1 MPRQAQDQVFDLVVV
16 GGGPGGYPAAIRA
29 AQLGLRTALVE
40 KERPGGVCLNWGCI
54 PTKAMLRSAEVLETA
69 RHGAEYGVLADN
81 VRLDYAAV
89 LARKDRVVKS
99 LTDGVAGLLAASGVT
114 VTIGHAR
121 LTGPGSVAVVGVGEA
136 PLGPGG
142 PRYNAPAAGDGAPV
156 ATLEARNLLLA
167 TGSTPALLPVP
178 GIDLPGVVSS
188 DGAFLLEEVPRRIV
202 IVGASAVGA
211 EWATMFQAFGSEVT
225 MVELLPRLLP
235 AEDEDIG
242 KALAR
247 SFARRGIKV
256 ETGRT
261 VTGIAPAGD
270 RAPPLLVTVAD
281 PDGSNPRQV
290 EADVVLVGVGRR
302 PNTAGLDLEK
312 AGVATDGRGWV
323 EVDDRLR
330 TSAPG
335 VHAVGD
341 VTGRVLLAHV
351 ASHQGLVAAGVMAGH
366 DERMDYRAVPAAT
379 FTHPE
384 VASVGLTEAA
394 ARESGHDVAVGRFP
408 FSALGR
414 AQTFG
419 GVEGLVKVVAERS
432 SGQVLGVHVIG
443 PGASDLIPEGVL
455 AMQLRAT
462 LADIAATIHAHPT
475 LGEGTMEAAL
485 VALGLPVHL
494 PPFRRPAADSGDR
507 PAVESRKR
515 PRSGAV
521 DSPGRSTPGSA
532 TLPHRGAEP
541 GAGPLKAAPGTRP
554 TAAPAPAHGP
564 GPEPTPALTPAGPR
578 APRFDLT
585 VRVDVTRLLEFQAEL
600 NRQLGATGTQVGLT
614 DLVVKS
620 CAGLLAASPELN
632 ASFGGDR
639 LLVHKRVHVG
649 VAVDGAALVPA
660 VRDADRKRVARIA
673 EEVAALSERARAGR
687 LGPEEAGRAAFT
699 VSSLGVDQFTA
710 VLEPSEGA
718 VLAVGAAQP
727 EPRVVDGRVEV
738 RRVLRLTLSIDHRVV
753 DGATGGR
760 FLARLRDALERPLGI
775 VA

>member
-1 MPRQAQDQVFDLVVV
+1 VFDLVVV

-29 AQLGLRTALVE
+29 AQLGLKTALVE

-114 VTIGHAR
+114 VTLGHAR
-121 LTGPGSVAVVGVGEA
+121 LTGPGAVEVVGVGEA

-142 PRYNAPAAGDGAPV
+142 PRYNAPPAAAGAPV
-156 ATLEARNLLLA
+156 ATLEGRNLLLA
-167 TGSTPALLPVP
+167 TGSTPALLPIP
-178 GIDLPGVVSS
+178 GIDLPGVVTS

-202 IVGASAVGA
+202 IIGASAVGA

-247 SFARRGIKV
+247 SFAKRGIKV

-270 RAPPLLVTVAD
+270 QAPPLRVTVAD
-281 PDGSNPRQV
+281 PDGGNPRQV

-302 PNTAGLDLEK
+302 PNAAGLDLER
-312 AGVATDGRGWV
+312 AGVATDPRGWV

-330 TSAPG
+330 TSVPG

-341 VTGRVLLAHV
+341 LTGRLLLAHV

-394 ARESGHDVAVGRFP
+394 ARDAGHDVAVGRFP

-419 GVEGLVKVVAERS
+419 GAEGLVKVVAERGG
-432 SGQVLGVHVIG
+432 GQVLGVHVIG

-455 AMQLRAT
+455 AMQLEAT

-494 PPFRRPAADSGDR
+494 PPTRSPSVAARKRSRPG
-507 PAVESRKR
+507 AVESRAH
-515 PRSGAV
+515 PASGAV
-521 DSPGRSTPGSA
+521 ESRAHPASGAVESGAHPASGSA
-532 TLPHRGAEP
+532 TLPLRGAES
-541 GAGPLKAAPGTRP
+541 GAGSVQ
-554 TAAPAPAHGP
+554 PAPA
-564 GPEPTPALTPAGPR
+564 TPAGPGR
-578 APRFDLT
+578 AAGPATPAVDPLAPRFDLT
-585 VRVDVTRLLEFQAEL
+585 VRADVTRLVGERGGAG
-600 NRQLGATGTQVGLT
+600 LG
-614 DLVVKS
+614 DLVVAA
-620 CAGLLAASPELN
+620 CAGLVAVSPELE
-632 ASFGGDR
+632 AFFGEDR
-639 LLVHKRVHVG
+639 L
-649 VAVDGAALVPA
+649 
-660 VRDADRKRVARIA
+660 RVA
-673 EEVAALSERARAGR
+673 
-687 LGPEEAGRAAFT
+687 
-699 VSSLGVDQFTA
+699 SLGVDQFSS
-710 VLEPSEGA
+710 VLEPADGA
-718 VLAVGAAQP
+718 VLAVGAAQA
-727 EPRVVDGRVEV
+727 EARVVDGKVEV
-738 RRVLRLTLSIDHRVV
+738 RQVARLTLSIDQGVV

-760 FLARLRDALERPLGI
+760 FLGRLKAALEQGRP
-775 VA
+775 

>member
-1 MPRQAQDQVFDLVVV
+1 MPQQPQAQVFDLVVV

-29 AQLGLRTALVE
+29 AQLGLKTALVE

-99 LTDGVAGLLAASGVT
+99 LTDGVAGLLAASGVA

-121 LTGPGSVAVVGVGEA
+121 LTGPRTVEVVGVGDA
-136 PLGPGG
+136 PLGPAG
-142 PRYNAPAAGDGAPV
+142 PRYNAPPAPDGAPV
-156 ATLEARNLLLA
+156 STLEGRNLLLA
-167 TGSTPALLPVP
+167 TGSTPAVLPIP
-178 GIDLPGVVSS
+178 GIDLPGVVTS

-202 IVGASAVGA
+202 IIGASAVGA
-211 EWATMFQAFGSEVT
+211 EWATMFAAFGSEVT
-225 MVELLPRLLP
+225 MVELLGRLLP
-235 AEDEDIG
+235 AEDEDVG

-270 RAPPLLVTVAD
+270 QAPPLLVTVAD
-281 PDGSNPRQV
+281 PDGGNPREV

-302 PNTAGLDLEK
+302 PNTAELGLER
-312 AGVATDGRGWV
+312 AGVATGQRGWV

-330 TSAPG
+330 TGVPG

-394 ARESGHDVAVGRFP
+394 AREEGHDVAVGRFP

-419 GVEGLVKVVAERS
+419 GVEGLVKVVAERDD
-432 SGQVLGVHVIG
+432 GHVLGVHVIG

-455 AMQLRAT
+455 AMQLQAT

-485 VALGLPVHL
+485 VALGLPVHV
-494 PPFRRPAADSGDR
+494 PPSRRPPARPTAGPAAAAG
-507 PAVESRKR
+507 P
-515 PRSGAV
+515 V
-521 DSPGRSTPGSA
+521 DSQEQPASGSA
-532 TLPHRGAEP
+532 MLPHRGTGP
-541 GAGPLKAAPGTRP
+541 GAGSV
-554 TAAPAPAHGP
+554 TAAAALPAA
-564 GPEPTPALTPAGPR
+564 AAGQER
-578 APRFDLT
+578 APRFDLKVT
-585 VRVDVTRLLEFQAEL
+585 VDATRLLGLQAEL
-600 NRQLGATGTQVGLT
+600 NQQTGVDVGLT
-614 DLVVKS
+614 GLVVKA
-620 CAGLLAASPELN
+620 CAGLLAVSPELN

-639 LLVHKRVHVG
+639 LLVRRRVDVG
-649 VAVDGAALVPA
+649 VAVAAEDATLVPA
-660 VRDADRKRVARIA
+660 VRDADRKSVVRIA
-673 EEVAALSERARAGR
+673 QEVAELAGRARAGQ
-687 LGPEEAGRAAFT
+687 LGAEEAGTAAFT
-699 VSSLGVDQFTA
+699 VASLGVDQFTA

-718 VLAVGAAQP
+718 VLAVGAAHP
-727 EPRVVDGRVEV
+727 EPRVVDGQVEV
-738 RRVLRLTLSIDHRVV
+738 RQVLRLTLSIDHRVV

-760 FLARLRDALERPLGI
+760 FLGRLKDALEQPLQI
-775 VA
+775 LA

>member
-1 MPRQAQDQVFDLVVV
+1 MPQQPQAQVFDLVVV

-29 AQLGLRTALVE
+29 AQLGLKTALVE

-99 LTDGVAGLLAASGVT
+99 LTDGVAGLLAASGVA

-121 LTGPGSVAVVGVGEA
+121 LTGPRTVEVVGVGDA
-136 PLGPGG
+136 PLGPAG
-142 PRYNAPAAGDGAPV
+142 PRYNAPPAPDGAPV
-156 ATLEARNLLLA
+156 STLEGRNLLLA
-167 TGSTPALLPVP
+167 TGSTPAVLPIP
-178 GIDLPGVVSS
+178 GIDLPGVVTS

-202 IVGASAVGA
+202 IIGASAVGA
-211 EWATMFQAFGSEVT
+211 EWATMFAAFGSEVT
-225 MVELLPRLLP
+225 MVELLGRLLP
-235 AEDEDIG
+235 AEDEDVG

-261 VTGIAPAGD
+261 VTGIAPVGD
-270 RAPPLLVTVAD
+270 QAPPLLVTVAD
-281 PDGSNPRQV
+281 PDGGNPREV

-302 PNTAGLDLEK
+302 PNTAELGLER
-312 AGVATDGRGWV
+312 AGVATGQRGWV

-330 TSAPG
+330 TGVPG

-394 ARESGHDVAVGRFP
+394 AREESHDVAVGRFP

-419 GVEGLVKVVAERS
+419 GVEGLVKVVAERDD
-432 SGQVLGVHVIG
+432 GHVLGVHVIG

-455 AMQLRAT
+455 AMQLQAT

-485 VALGLPVHL
+485 VALGLPVHV
-494 PPFRRPAADSGDR
+494 PPSRRPPARPTAGPAAAAG
-507 PAVESRKR
+507 P
-515 PRSGAV
+515 V
-521 DSPGRSTPGSA
+521 DSQEQPASGSA
-532 TLPHRGAEP
+532 TLPHRGTGP
-541 GAGPLKAAPGTRP
+541 GAGSV
-554 TAAPAPAHGP
+554 TAAAALPAA
-564 GPEPTPALTPAGPR
+564 AAGQER
-578 APRFDLT
+578 APRFDLKVT
-585 VRVDVTRLLEFQAEL
+585 VDATRLLGLQAEL
-600 NRQLGATGTQVGLT
+600 NQQTGVDVGLT
-614 DLVVKS
+614 GLVVKA
-620 CAGLLAASPELN
+620 CAGLLAVSPELN

-639 LLVHKRVHVG
+639 LLVRRRVDVG
-649 VAVDGAALVPA
+649 VAVAAEDATLVPA
-660 VRDADRKRVARIA
+660 VRDADRKSVVRIA
-673 EEVAALSERARAGR
+673 QEVAELAGRARAGQ
-687 LGPEEAGRAAFT
+687 LGAEEAGTAAFT
-699 VSSLGVDQFTA
+699 VASLGVDQFTA

-718 VLAVGAAQP
+718 VLAVGAAHP
-727 EPRVVDGRVEV
+727 EPRVVDGQVEV
-738 RRVLRLTLSIDHRVV
+738 RQVLRLTLSIDHRVV

-760 FLARLRDALERPLGI
+760 FLGRLKDALEQPLQI

>member
-1 MPRQAQDQVFDLVVV
+1 MPQQPQAQVFDLVVV

-29 AQLGLRTALVE
+29 AQLGLKTALVE

-99 LTDGVAGLLAASGVT
+99 LTDGVAGLLAASGVA

-121 LTGPGSVAVVGVGEA
+121 LTGPRTVEVVGVGDA
-136 PLGPGG
+136 PLGPAG
-142 PRYNAPAAGDGAPV
+142 PRYNAPPAPDGAPV
-156 ATLEARNLLLA
+156 STLEGRNLLLA
-167 TGSTPALLPVP
+167 TGSTPAVLPIP
-178 GIDLPGVVSS
+178 GIDLPGVVTS

-202 IVGASAVGA
+202 IIGASAVGA
-211 EWATMFQAFGSEVT
+211 EWATMFAAFGSEVT
-225 MVELLPRLLP
+225 MVELLGRLLP

-270 RAPPLLVTVAD
+270 QAPPLAVTVAD
-281 PDGSNPRQV
+281 PDGGNPREV

-302 PNTAGLDLEK
+302 PNTAELGLER
-312 AGVATDGRGWV
+312 AGVATGQRGWV

-330 TSAPG
+330 TGVPG

-394 ARESGHDVAVGRFP
+394 AREEGHDVAVGRFP

-419 GVEGLVKVVAERS
+419 GVEGLVKVVAERDD
-432 SGQVLGVHVIG
+432 GHVLGVHVIG

-455 AMQLRAT
+455 AMQLQAT

-485 VALGLPVHL
+485 VALGLPVHV
-494 PPFRRPAADSGDR
+494 PPSRRPPARPTAGPAAAAG
-507 PAVESRKR
+507 P
-515 PRSGAV
+515 V
-521 DSPGRSTPGSA
+521 DSQEQPASGSA
-532 TLPHRGAEP
+532 MLPHRGTGP
-541 GAGPLKAAPGTRP
+541 GAGSV
-554 TAAPAPAHGP
+554 TAAAALPAA
-564 GPEPTPALTPAGPR
+564 AAGQER
-578 APRFDLT
+578 APRFDLKVT
-585 VRVDVTRLLEFQAEL
+585 VDATRLLGLQAEL
-600 NRQLGATGTQVGLT
+600 NQQTGVDVGLT
-614 DLVVKS
+614 GLVVKA
-620 CAGLLAASPELN
+620 CAGLLAVSPELN

-639 LLVHKRVHVG
+639 LLVRRRVDVG
-649 VAVDGAALVPA
+649 VAVAAEDATLVPA
-660 VRDADRKRVARIA
+660 VRDADRKSVVRIA
-673 EEVAALSERARAGR
+673 QEVAELAGRARAGQ
-687 LGPEEAGRAAFT
+687 LGAEEAGTAAFT
-699 VSSLGVDQFTA
+699 VASLGVDQFTA

-718 VLAVGAAQP
+718 VLAVGAAHP
-727 EPRVVDGRVEV
+727 EPRVVDGQVEV
-738 RRVLRLTLSIDHRVV
+738 RQVLRLTLSIDHRVV

-760 FLARLRDALERPLGI
+760 FLGRLKDALEQPLQI
-775 VA
+775 LA

>member
-1 MPRQAQDQVFDLVVV
+1 MAQQAEQQVFDLVVV

-54 PTKAMLRSAEVLETA
+54 PTKAMLRSAEVLETM
-69 RHGAEYGVLADN
+69 RNGADYGVLADN
-81 VRLDYAAV
+81 VRLDYPAV
-89 LARKDRVVKS
+89 LARKDRVVTS
-99 LTDGVAGLLAASGVT
+99 LTDGVAALLAANGVT
-114 VTIGHAR
+114 VVAGHAR
-121 LTGPGSVAVVGVGEA
+121 LAGPRAVEVAGVGDP

-142 PRYNAPAAGDGAPV
+142 PRYNAPPVPDGAPL
-156 ATLEARNLLLA
+156 TRLEGRNLLLA

-178 GIDLPGVVSS
+178 GMDLPGVVTS

-211 EWATMFQAFGSEVT
+211 EWATMFQAFGSDVT

-242 KALAR
+242 RALAR
-247 SFARRGIKV
+247 SFARRGIKI

-261 VTGIAPAGD
+261 VTGIAPAAD
-270 RAPPLLVTVAD
+270 QAPPLLVTLAD

-290 EADVVLVGVGRR
+290 ETDVVLVGVGRR
-302 PNTAGLDLEK
+302 PNTAGLDLER
-312 AGVATDGRGWV
+312 AGVATDRRGWV

-330 TSAPG
+330 TGVPG

-351 ASHQGLVAAGVMAGH
+351 ASHQGLVAAAVMAGH
-366 DERMDYRAVPAAT
+366 DERIDYRAVPAAT

-394 ARESGHDVAVGRFP
+394 AREAGHDLAVGRFP

-414 AQTFG
+414 AQT
-419 GVEGLVKVVAERS
+419 VDQTEGLVKVVAERD
-432 SGQVLGVHVIG
+432 GRVLGVHVIG

-455 AMQLRAT
+455 AMHLEAT

-494 PPFRRPAADSGDR
+494 PPSRRPAAV
-507 PAVESRKR
+507 ATR
-515 PRSGAV
+515 PR
-521 DSPGRSTPGSA
+521 
-532 TLPHRGAEP
+532 
-541 GAGPLKAAPGTRP
+541 
-554 TAAPAPAHGP
+554 
-564 GPEPTPALTPAGPR
+564 PEPAQGQR

-585 VRVDVTRLLEFQAEL
+585 ATVDATRLLGFLADL
-600 NRQLGATGTQVGLT
+600 NRQLGTGVEVGLT
-614 DLVVKS
+614 DLVVKA

-639 LLVHKRVHVG
+639 LLVRGRVDVG
-649 VAVDGAALVPA
+649 VAVAADGGTLVPL
-660 VRDADRKRVARIA
+660 VRDADRKSVARIA
-673 EEVAALSERARAGR
+673 SETAELAARARAGR
-687 LGPEEAGRAAFT
+687 LGPGEAGGAAFT

-710 VLEPSEGA
+710 TLGPSEGA
-718 VLAVGAAQP
+718 VLAVGAARP
-727 EPRVVDGRVEV
+727 EPRALDGRVEV
-738 RRVLRLTLSIDHRVV
+738 RQVLRLTLSIDHRVV
-753 DGATGGR
+753 DGATGAR
-760 FLARLRDALERPLGI
+760 FLGRLKAALEQPLGI